1 MVSFVYFDVGGV
13 VVLDFSG
20 TDKWDQLKKEI
31 GISKSKDAKFES
43 FWDRYEPK
51 VNAGQDVETLL
62 PLIKIKFGS
71 KLPEDYSL
79 LIDGFVKRF
88 EANRSIWPVIEKI
101 HKKCKIGLLTNMYPH
116 MLEAIKNRK
125 LLPKIKWDIIIDSSV
140 EGITKP
146 DSKIFKIAEKRSG
159 FKENN
164 ILFVDNSQK
173 NIEAAMVHGWQVFL
187 YDSAH
192 PKEESR
198 RLLESFK
205 WSL

>member
-62 PLIKIKFGS
+62 PLIKRKFGS
-71 KLPEDYSL
+71 ELPEDYSL

-125 LLPKIKWDIIIDSSV
+125 LLQKIKWDIIIDSSV

-146 DSKIFKIAEKRSG
+146 DSKI
-159 FKENN
+159 
-164 ILFVDNSQK
+164 
-173 NIEAAMVHGWQVFL
+173 
-187 YDSAH
+187 
-192 PKEESR
+192 SR
-198 RLLESFK
+198 
-205 WSL
+205 